1 MSITLIVL
9 LIYLAFQ
16 FGLGFYISRF
26 IKSQND
32 YFAAGRNFPLIIV
45 SVSLFATWFG
55 AETTIGSSGAV
66 YADGISGARADPFGY
81 GLCLVLCGLLIAGK
95 MWNTRYLTLS
105 DFYLERYGVSVERL
119 AVWILSVSS
128 LIWAAAQLRAFA
140 QVLSAATTFP
150 LELTLILAISCV
162 IAYTL
167 MGGLMGDMLTDV
179 VQAVVISLG
188 LFLLLSTVIF
198 TTDNLNEIIA
208 QIPTQ
213 RLSLIGPLETWPERI
228 ERWAIPILGSLVA
241 QEILARLFSARSQK
255 IAVRSCYVGAG
266 MYMIL
271 GMIPV
276 FLGLIGPSLIQIDG
290 ESEQFLVLLAT
301 KYLSPVMLGLFLG
314 AIISALLATIDS
326 ILLAVGALFSH
337 NFIIPIFKIQGEKKM
352 LLISRAV
359 VLVAGVTVYILA
371 RHSEGIYDLLET
383 ASSFGTSG
391 ILVITLFGLWS
402 KKGDQLTA
410 FVTVI
415 AGLFFTPLAE
425 YYLELRTPFI
435 ASIIFSFVVFVL
447 CSCFRASN
455 MEQAELHAGSR

>member
-1 MSITLIVL
+1 VTATLIVL

-16 FGLGFYISRF
+16 FGLGYYISRF

-45 SVSLFATWFG
+45 SISLFATWFG

-81 GLCLVLCGLLIAGK
+81 GVCLILCGFLIAGK

-105 DFYLERYGVSVERL
+105 DFYLERFGVSVERV

-150 LELTLILAISCV
+150 LELTLLLAISCV

-179 VQAVVISLG
+179 VQALVISLG
-188 LFLLLSTVIF
+188 LFLLLGTVYFQHSNIH
-198 TTDNLNEIIA
+198 EIIMS
-208 QIPTQ
+208 IPRE
-213 RLSLIGPLETWPERI
+213 RLSLIGEFETWPERI
-228 ERWAIPILGSLVA
+228 ERLAIPILGSLVA

-266 MYMIL
+266 LYMVL

-276 FLGLIGPSLIQIDG
+276 FLGLIGPQLIAFEG

-301 KYLSPVMLGLFLG
+301 EYLNPVLLGLFLG

-337 NFIIPIFKIQGEKKM
+337 NFIIPIFKIMGEKKK
-352 LLISRAV
+352 LLISRIV
-359 VLVAGVTVYILA
+359 VLIAGVIVYILA

-391 ILVITLFGLWS
+391 ILVITLFGLWTGL
-402 KKGDQLTA
+402 GDQLTA
-410 FVTVI
+410 FITVL
-415 AGLFFTPLAE
+415 AGLIFTPFAE
-425 YYLELRTPFI
+425 YVLELRTPFI
-435 ASIIFSFVVFVL
+435 ASIGFSVIIFILLST
-447 CSCFRASN
+447 FRAN
-455 MEQAELHAGSR
+455 NKEAVEPHVVNK